1 MLDYKTL
8 GGDLLVFKGKN
19 TLTISRGSLGI
30 PSVDTIEIDGDSF
43 YAWEDDEM
51 DEMGSNP
58 FTEDE
63 IVFFIK
69 NYDHM
74 VGEKY

>member
-51 DEMGSNP
+51 GENP

-63 IVFFIK
+63 IQFFVN